1 MNQSNTSGLP
11 LARAP
16 RRDFASLWQSYGTF
30 GILVLL
36 LVLCSIAS
44 PQYFLTRE
52 NLVQVLLQSAVMVL
66 LACGVFFTIL
76 IAGIDLSVGSVLALS
91 GMVMAK
97 LMMAGMPL
105 WLAVLIG
112 GVGVGALLG
121 AVNGALVNLT
131 QLHPFIITLGT
142 AAIYRGVTLII
153 SDSRS
158 VFGFDRAFV
167 DVVAGRVFGVPV
179 PIIIAAAVAG
189 FLFFITRYTKLGRN
203 LYALGGNAQAAFY
216 SGISVK
222 LHTLVV
228 FVISGTCA
236 GLAGVV
242 TTARTGGSRAQRGNR
257 LRNLRHRLGNH
268 RRHQLL
274 RRPRADRGRGDR
286 RSDYRRHQQHPE
298 HHECRVL
305 LPADRDG
312 CTDHCGGDSRQVFHA
327 PRALADLF
335 LSSAWPV
342 LSIVR
347 GRTAVGDAR
356 GLQRSLRSFHE

>member
-189 FLFFITRYTKLGRN
+189 FLFFIARYTKLGRN

-236 GLAGVV
+236 GVAGVV
-242 TTARTGGSRAQRGNR
+242 TTARTAAAEPNAGIGFETFAIASAIIGGTSFFGGRGQIAGVVIGGLIIGVINNI
-257 LRNLRHRLGNH
+257 LNIMNVESYYQQIVMGVLIIAAVT
-268 RRHQLL
+268 
-274 RRPRADRGRGDR
+274 ADKFFTRRGR
-286 RSDYRRHQQHPE
+286 
-298 HHECRVL
+298 
-305 LPADRDG
+305 
-312 CTDHCGGDSRQVFHA
+312 
-327 PRALADLF
+327 
-335 LSSAWPV
+335 
-342 LSIVR
+342 
-347 GRTAVGDAR
+347 
-356 GLQRSLRSFHE
+356 